1 MTTLQWVVLGIAL
14 GLLAFYLYVLL
25 RIMAWC
31 IDVAFMFMGW
41 SNGNRNK
48 KKK

>member
-1 MTTLQWVVLGIAL
+1 VSWLQWAVLGIAL
-14 GLLAFYLYVLL
+14 SLLAFYLYVGFRMLC
-25 RIMAWC
+25 WC
-31 IDVAFMFMGW
+31 VDVAFMFMGW